1 MVVYFLLL
9 VVHTYMNFLLQDTL
23 STFVQTQY
31 NIVNL
36 RQLDWKK
43 MMASKLELQS
53 NFFLLTLI
61 LVFEA
66 NSATSFHKWHF
77 FHILERTAL
86 YNADSCGIYYHYY
99 LRSKDYGCR
108 NDNSIVVI
116 QIFTM
121 HVKLYSILWGFF
133 YMIYIFRC
141 HFILTVLYK
150 YSLNE
155 IRHTKQ

>member
-23 STFVQTQY
+23 STFVQTQQY

-36 RQLDWKK
+36 RRFDWEK
-43 MMASKLELQS
+43 MTASQFRAAVK
-53 NFFLLTLI
+53 FFILKLI

-66 NSATSFHKWHF
+66 NSATFFHKLHF

-99 LRSKDYGCR
+99 LRSKDQGCR

-133 YMIYIFRC
+133 LYDLYFQMSFYSHSTIQIFSKRNQA
-141 HFILTVLYK
+141 Y
-150 YSLNE
+150 
-155 IRHTKQ
+155 